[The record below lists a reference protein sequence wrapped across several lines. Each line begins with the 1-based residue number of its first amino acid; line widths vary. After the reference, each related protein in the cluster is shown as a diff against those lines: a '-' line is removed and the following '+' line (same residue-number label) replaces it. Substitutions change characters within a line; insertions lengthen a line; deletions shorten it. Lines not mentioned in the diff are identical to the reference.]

1 MGGFKWLVGY
11 ICTMSSLRINILV
24 FVILCGFS
32 NARAGS
38 IDDAFKALNQ
48 FNYFEAKKQFEKS
61 LKSNQ
66 SAANYGLAVIY
77 YRTDNPFH
85 QLDSAYSCIVRSE
98 KSYSLMKDKQKEAL
112 KKHQFDYQAIEN
124 LRKDISSALYRV
136 VLKNPSEEAYDRY
149 QKNNSWAAEQPKA
162 IYARD
167 SIGYQKAKTANTS
180 AAFDLFL
187 KKYPESEFKKEALNH
202 FYRLQ
207 YKENTDGKT
216 IASFLSFEKQFPS
229 NPYVADAQDQV
240 YNLST
245 SRNQVKDYAAF
256 IKTYPKNR
264 NVETAWRKLY
274 QLYMSD
280 YSLERLEKF
289 QKEYPD
295 YPYKDELTKDK
306 QLSSQQIIP
315 YKHAGFFGWMDL
327 NGKVVIPAQYS
338 TVGFFKEGL
347 AWAEKSGKYG
357 FVNKANEVVI
367 PFKFTSANDFDKGR
381 AIVQVNDTLF
391 GIIDRSGAYIME
403 PQYKDIGQFSEGLI
417 YAIKDSLYGY
427 FDGLG
432 YPRIPAQ
439 YEEAFS
445 FSGGMAKVTFK
456 GLEGYIDPFGSF
468 KVKPLYESIN
478 LFGDSAIVI
487 EGDETAKL
495 ATFQGNEIKTIP
507 IEEIGA
513 LVSDRAL
520 VISEDKIGYLNKSGQ
535 TVIPAAYD
543 YFTNARS
550 EGEFVGM
557 YAKASKANKFGIID
571 RFGKP
576 VIPFAYSKLGA
587 VSTLIAF
594 EKAGK
599 WGYID
604 LQNKVVIP
612 AMYETAESFKSGLG
626 VVQLLTLKGAINPKG
641 ETIIPLEH
649 TTIKPLDETHFLV
662 SLGAFY
668 GIYTNKGKLV
678 VPLEYVNIRKVQD
691 DFYILTKGT
700 ELHYFYVPENKLI
713 KPVLE

>member
-1 MGGFKWLVGY
+1 
-11 ICTMSSLRINILV
+11 MSSLHIKILV
-24 FVILCGFS
+24 LFILYTF
-32 NARAGS
+32 NTVQAGS
-38 IDDAFKALNQ
+38 IDDAFKALSQ

-61 LKSNQ
+61 VKSNE

-77 YRTDNPFH
+77 SRSDNPFH
-85 QLDSAYSCIVRSE
+85 QLDSAYIRIVRSE
-98 KSYSLMKDKQKEAL
+98 KSYGLMKDKQKKTL
-112 KKHQFDYQAIEN
+112 KKYNFDYLTIEN
-124 LRKDISSALYRV
+124 LRKKISTGLFQI
-136 VLKNPSEEAYDRY
+136 VLKNPSEEAYDQF
-149 QKNNSWAAEQPKA
+149 QKTNPWAAEQPHA
-162 IYARD
+162 IYSRD
-167 SIGYQKAKTANTS
+167 SIAYLKSKAANTS

-187 KKYPESEFKKEALNH
+187 KKYPESEFKKEALNN

-216 IASFLSFEKQFPS
+216 ISSFLGFEKQFPS
-229 NPYVADAQDQV
+229 NPYVSDAQDQV

-245 SRNQVKDYAAF
+245 ARNQVKDYDFF

-264 NVETAWRKLY
+264 NVENAWRKLY

-289 QKEYPD
+289 QTEYPN
-295 YPYKDELTKDK
+295 YPYKDEITKDK
-306 QLSSQQIIP
+306 KLSSQQIIP
-315 YKHAGFFGWMDL
+315 YKNAGQFGWMDL
-327 NGKVVIPAQYS
+327 NGKIVIPAQYS

-357 FVNKANEVVI
+357 FVNKANEIVI
-367 PFKFTSANDFDKGR
+367 PFKFSSCNDFDKGR
-381 AIVQVNDTLF
+381 AIVQVDTLF
-391 GIIDRSGAYIME
+391 GIIDRSGSYIVE

-432 YPRIPAQ
+432 YPRIPEQ

-456 GLEGYIDPFGSF
+456 GLEGYIDAFGSF
-468 KVKPLYESIN
+468 KVKPLFESIN
-478 LFGDSAIVI
+478 LFGDSAIVV

-495 ATFQGNEIKTIP
+495 TNFQGDEIKTP
-507 IEEIGA
+507 LIEEIGS

-520 VISEDKIGYLNKSGQ
+520 IISDDKIGYLNKKGE
-535 TVIPAAYD
+535 VAIPVSFD
-543 YFTNARS
+543 YFTNART

-557 YAKASKANKFGIID
+557 YAKVSKANKFGIID

-576 VIPFAYSKLGA
+576 IIPFVYSKLGG
-587 VSTLIAF
+587 VSSLISF
-594 EKAGK
+594 EKASK
-599 WGYID
+599 WGYIN
-604 LQNKVVIP
+604 LQNQVVILP
-612 AMYETAESFKSGLG
+612 MYETAESFKSGLG
-626 VVQLLTLKGAINPKG
+626 VVQMLTLKGAINAKG
-641 ETIIPLEH
+641 ETVIPIEH
-649 TTIKPLDETHFLV
+649 TTIKALDESHFLV

-678 VPLEYVNIRKVQD
+678 VPLEYANIRKVQD

-713 KPVLE
+713 KPILD

>member
-1 MGGFKWLVGY
+1 
-11 ICTMSSLRINILV
+11 MSSLQVKVLV
-24 FVILCGFS
+24 LFIVCAF
-32 NARAGS
+32 NYVRAGS
-38 IDDAFKALNQ
+38 IDDAFKALSQ

-61 LKSNQ
+61 LKSNE

-85 QLDSAYSCIVRSE
+85 QLDSAYATIVRSE
-98 KSYSLMKDKQKEAL
+98 KAYGAMKDKQKEAL
-112 KKHQFDYQAIEN
+112 KKHNFDYAAIEN
-124 LRKDISSALYRV
+124 LRKDISSGLYKE
-136 VLKNPSEEAYDRY
+136 VLKNPSEEAYDLY
-149 QKNNSWAAEQPKA
+149 QKNNPWAAEYQKV
-162 IYARD
+162 IFSRD
-167 SIGYQKAKTANTS
+167 SIGYLKAKNANTS

-187 KKYPESEFKKEALNH
+187 KKYPESDFKKEALNNFH
-202 FYRLQ
+202 RLQ

-216 IASFLSFEKQFPS
+216 ISSFLSFEKQFPE

-245 SRNQVKDYAAF
+245 ARNQVKDYDLF

-264 NVETAWRKLY
+264 NVENAWRKLY

-280 YSLERLEKF
+280 YSMERLEKF
-289 QKEYPD
+289 QTEYPN
-295 YPYKDELTKDK
+295 YPYKDEITKDK
-306 QLSSQQIIP
+306 KLGSQQLIP
-315 YKHAGFFGWMDL
+315 YKNAGQFGWMDL
-327 NGKVVIPAQYS
+327 SGNIVIPAQYS

-367 PFKFTSANDFDKGR
+367 PFKFSSANDFDKGR
-381 AIVQVNDTLF
+381 AIVQLDTLF
-391 GIIDRSGAYIME
+391 GIIDRSGAYIVE

-417 YAIKDSLYGY
+417 YALKDSLYGY

-432 YPRIPAQ
+432 YPRIPEQ

-456 GLEGYIDPFGSF
+456 GLEGYIDAFGSF

-487 EGDETAKL
+487 EGDESAKL

-507 IEEIGA
+507 IEEIGP

-520 VISEDKIGYLNKSGQ
+520 VISEDKIGYLDKRGQ
-535 TVIPAAYD
+535 TMIPATLD

-550 EGEFVGM
+550 EGEFSGM
-557 YAKASKANKFGIID
+557 YAKASKAGKFGIID

-576 VIPFAYSKLGA
+576 VIPFVYSKLGA
-587 VSTLIAF
+587 VSNLIAF

-599 WGYID
+599 WGFID
-604 LQNKVVIP
+604 LQNKPVVP
-612 AMYETAESFKSGLG
+612 PMYEAAESFKSGLG
-626 VVQLLTLKGAINPKG
+626 IVQMLTLKGAINAKG
-641 ETIIPLEH
+641 ETVIPIEH
-649 TTIKPLDETHFLV
+649 TTIKPLDDSHFLV

-713 KPVLE
+713 KPNLE

>member
-1 MGGFKWLVGY
+1 MGSLHFK
-11 ICTMSSLRINILV
+11 ILV
-24 FVILCGFS
+24 LFILCAF
-32 NARAGS
+32 NQEQAGS
-38 IDDAFKALNQ
+38 IDEAFKALGQ

-61 LKSNQ
+61 LKSNG

-77 YRTDNPFH
+77 SRTDNPFH
-85 QLDSAYSCIVRSE
+85 QLDSAYVRIVRSE
-98 KSYSLMKDKQKEAL
+98 KAYGAMKEKQKESL
-112 KKHQFDYQAIEN
+112 KKYNFDYQAIES
-124 LRKDISSALYRV
+124 LRKEISSALFKA
-136 VLKNPSEEAYDRY
+136 VLKNPSEEAFDQF
-149 QKNNSWAAEQPKA
+149 QKNNPWAAEQPKA
-162 IYARD
+162 IYSRD
-167 SIGYQKAKTANTS
+167 SIAYQKARVGNTS

-187 KKYPESEFKKEALNH
+187 KKYPESDFKKEALNNFH
-202 FYRLQ
+202 RLQ

-216 IASFLSFEKQFPS
+216 ISSFLGFEKQFPA
-229 NPYVADAQDQV
+229 NPYIADAQDQV

-245 SRNQVKDYAAF
+245 ARNQVKDYELF

-264 NVETAWRKLY
+264 NVENAWRKLY
-274 QLYMSD
+274 QLYMAD

-295 YPYKDELTKDK
+295 YPYKAEITKDK
-306 QLSSQQIIP
+306 ELSTQQIIP
-315 YKHAGFFGWMDL
+315 YKHAGQFGWMDL
-327 NGKVVIPAQYS
+327 NGNIIIPAQYS

-367 PFKFTSANDFDKGR
+367 PFKFSSANDFDKGR
-381 AIVQVNDTLF
+381 AIVQLDTLF
-391 GIIDRSGAYIME
+391 GIVDRSGAYIIE

-432 YPRIPAQ
+432 YPRIPEQ

-456 GLEGYIDPFGSF
+456 GLEGYIDAFGSF

-487 EGDETAKL
+487 EGDESYKL

-507 IEEIGA
+507 IEEIGM
-513 LVSDRAL
+513 LVSDRVL
-520 VISEDKIGYLNKSGQ
+520 VISDDKIGYLNKKGQ
-535 TVIPAAYD
+535 TVIPATFD

-557 YAKASKANKFGIID
+557 YAKVSKANKFGLID

-576 VIPFAYSKLGA
+576 VIPFSYSKLGG
-587 VSTLIAF
+587 VSSLISF

-604 LQNKVVIP
+604 LQNKVLVP
-612 AMYETAESFKSGLG
+612 PMYEAAESFKSGLG
-626 VVQLLTLKGAINPKG
+626 VVQLLTLKGAINAKG
-641 ETIIPLEH
+641 ETVIPVEH
-649 TTIKPLDETHFLV
+649 TTVKALDESHFLV

-713 KPVLE
+713 KPILD

>member
-1 MGGFKWLVGY
+1 
-11 ICTMSSLRINILV
+11 MSSLQIKILV
-24 FVILCGFS
+24 LFIVCAFN
-32 NARAGS
+32 NASAGS
-38 IDDAFKALNQ
+38 IDDAFKALSQ

-61 LKSNQ
+61 LKSNE

-77 YRTDNPFH
+77 FRKDNPFH
-85 QLDSAYSCIVRSE
+85 QLDSAYTKIVRSE
-98 KSYSLMKDKQKEAL
+98 KAYGAMKDKQKEAL
-112 KKHQFDYQAIEN
+112 KKHSFDYAAIES
-124 LRKDISSALYRV
+124 LRKDISSGLYKV
-136 VLKNPSEEAYDRY
+136 VVKNPSEEAYDSY
-149 QKNNSWAAEQPKA
+149 QKNNPWAAEYQKA
-162 IYARD
+162 IFSRD
-167 SIGYQKAKTANTS
+167 SIGYLKAKNANTS

-187 KKYPESEFKKEALNH
+187 KKYPESDFKKEALNNYH
-202 FYRLQ
+202 RLQ

-216 IASFLSFEKQFPS
+216 ISSYLSFEKQFPS
-229 NPYVADAQDQV
+229 NPYIADAQDQV

-245 SRNQVKDYAAF
+245 ARNQVKDYDLF
-256 IKTYPKNR
+256 IKTYPKNK
-264 NVETAWRKLY
+264 NVENAWRKLY

-280 YSLERLEKF
+280 YSMERLEKF
-289 QKEYPD
+289 QQEYPN
-295 YPYKDELTKDK
+295 YPYKDEITKDK
-306 QLSSQQIIP
+306 KLGSQQIIP
-315 YKHAGFFGWMDL
+315 YKNAGQFGWMDL
-327 NGKVVIPAQYS
+327 SGNIVIPAQYS

-367 PFKFTSANDFDKGR
+367 PFKFSSANDFDKGR
-381 AIVQVNDTLF
+381 AIVQLDTLF
-391 GIIDRSGAYIME
+391 GIIDRSGAYIVE

-417 YAIKDSLYGY
+417 YALKDSLYGY

-432 YPRIPAQ
+432 YPRIPEQ

-456 GLEGYIDPFGSF
+456 GLEGYIDAFGSF

-478 LFGDSAIVI
+478 LFGDSAIII
-487 EGDETAKL
+487 EGDESAKL

-507 IEEIGA
+507 IEEIGT

-520 VISEDKIGYLNKSGQ
+520 VISEDKIGYLDKRGQ
-535 TVIPAAYD
+535 TVIPATLD

-550 EGEFVGM
+550 EGEFSGM
-557 YAKASKANKFGIID
+557 YAKASKAGKFGIID

-576 VIPFAYSKLGA
+576 VIPFTYSKLGA
-587 VSTLIAF
+587 VSNLVAF

-599 WGYID
+599 WGFID
-604 LQNKVVIP
+604 LQNKPVVP
-612 AMYETAESFKSGLG
+612 PMYESAESFKSGLG
-626 VVQLLTLKGAINPKG
+626 VVQMLTLKGAINAKG
-641 ETIIPLEH
+641 ETVIPIEH
-649 TTIKPLDETHFLV
+649 TTIKPLDDSHFLV

-713 KPVLE
+713 KPML

>member
-1 MGGFKWLVGY
+1 
-11 ICTMSSLRINILV
+11 MSSLQIKILV
-24 FVILCGFS
+24 LFILSSFHQVQ
-32 NARAGS
+32 AGS
-38 IDDAFKALNQ
+38 IDDAFKALGQ
-48 FNYFEAKKQFEKS
+48 FNYFEAKKQFEKA
-61 LKSNQ
+61 LKSNE
-66 SAANYGLAVIY
+66 SAANFGLAVIY
-77 YRTDNPFH
+77 ARTDNPFH
-85 QLDSAYSCIVRSE
+85 QLDSAYVSIVRSE
-98 KSYSLMKDKQKEAL
+98 KTYSGMKDKQKEAL
-112 KKHQFDYQAIEN
+112 KKYQFDYLAIDS
-124 LRKDISSALYRV
+124 LRKEISTALFRV
-136 VLKNPSEEAYDRY
+136 VLKNPSEEAYDQF
-149 QKNNSWAAEQPKA
+149 QKNNTWAAEQPLA
-162 IYARD
+162 IYSRD
-167 SIGYQKAKTANTS
+167 SIAYQKAKEANTS

-202 FYRLQ
+202 FHRLQ

-216 IASFLSFEKQFPS
+216 ISSFLSFEKQFPA

-245 SRNQVKDYAAF
+245 ARNQVKDYDLF

-264 NVETAWRKLY
+264 NVENAWRKLY
-274 QLYMSD
+274 QLYMAD
-280 YSLERLEKF
+280 YSLERLETF

-295 YPYKDELTKDK
+295 YPYKDEISKDK
-306 QLSSQQIIP
+306 KLSTQQIIP
-315 YKHAGFFGWMDL
+315 YKNAGQFGWMDL
-327 NGKVVIPAQYS
+327 NGNPIIPAQYS

-367 PFKFTSANDFDKGR
+367 PFKFSSCNDFDKGR
-381 AIVQVNDTLF
+381 AIVQVDDTLF
-391 GIIDRSGAYIME
+391 GIIDRSGAYIIE

-432 YPRIPAQ
+432 YPRIPEQ

-456 GLEGYIDPFGSF
+456 GLEGYIDAFGSF

-478 LFGDSAIVI
+478 LFGDSAIII
-487 EGDETAKL
+487 EGDESYKL
-495 ATFQGNEIKTIP
+495 ANFQGNEIKTVP
-507 IEEIGA
+507 IEEIGV

-520 VISEDKIGYLNKSGQ
+520 VISDDKIGYLNKQGHA
-535 TVIPAAYD
+535 VIPPSFD

-557 YAKASKANKFGIID
+557 YAKVSKANKFGIID

-576 VIPFAYSKLGA
+576 IIPFTYSKLGS
-587 VSTLIAF
+587 VSSLIAF

-599 WGYID
+599 WGFID
-604 LQNKVVIP
+604 LQNKPVIP
-612 AMYETAESFKSGLG
+612 PMYETAESFKSGLG
-626 VVQLLTLKGAINPKG
+626 VVQMLTLKGAINAKG
-641 ETIIPLEH
+641 ETVIPIEH
-649 TTIKPLDETHFLV
+649 TTVKALDESHFLV

-678 VPLEYVNIRKVQD
+678 VPLEYVNIRKVQE

-700 ELHYFYVPENKLI
+700 ELHYFYAPENKLI
-713 KPVLE
+713 KPILD

>member
-1 MGGFKWLVGY
+1 
-11 ICTMSSLRINILV
+11 MSSLQIKILV
-24 FVILCGFS
+24 LFILCAF
-32 NARAGS
+32 NKVQAGS

-61 LKSNQ
+61 IKSNE

-77 YRTDNPFH
+77 SRSDNPFH
-85 QLDSAYSCIVRSE
+85 QLDSAYTRIVRSE
-98 KSYSLMKDKQKEAL
+98 KSYGLMKDKQKEAL
-112 KKHQFDYQAIEN
+112 KKYHFDYQAIES
-124 LRKDISSALYRV
+124 LRKEISTGLFRI
-136 VLKNPSEEAYDRY
+136 VLKNPSEEAYDQF
-149 QKNNSWAAEQPKA
+149 QKNNPWAAEQIRA
-162 IYARD
+162 VYSRD
-167 SIGYQKAKTANTS
+167 SIAYLKSKSANTS

-187 KKYPESEFKKEALNH
+187 KKYPESDFKKEALNN

-216 IASFLSFEKQFPS
+216 ISSFLGFEKQFPS

-245 SRNQVKDYAAF
+245 ARNQVKDYDLF

-264 NVETAWRKLY
+264 NVENAWRKLY

-289 QKEYPD
+289 QTEYPN
-295 YPYKDELTKDK
+295 YPYKDEITKDK
-306 QLSSQQIIP
+306 KLSSQQIIP
-315 YKHAGFFGWMDL
+315 YKNAGQFGWMDL
-327 NGKVVIPAQYS
+327 NGNIIIPAQYS

-347 AWAEKSGKYG
+347 AWAEKNGKYG
-357 FVNKANEVVI
+357 FVNKANEIVI
-367 PFKFTSANDFDKGR
+367 PFKFSSANDFDKGR
-381 AIVQVNDTLF
+381 AIVQVDTLF
-391 GIIDRSGAYIME
+391 GIIDRSGAYIVE

-432 YPRIPAQ
+432 FPRIPAQ

-456 GLEGYIDPFGSF
+456 GLEGYIDAFGSF
-468 KVKPLYESIN
+468 RVKPLYESIN
-478 LFGDSAIVI
+478 LFGDSAIVV

-495 ATFQGNEIKTIP
+495 ANFQGDELKTPP
-507 IEEIGA
+507 IEEIGT

-520 VISEDKIGYLNKSGQ
+520 IISDDKIGYLNKKGE
-535 TVIPAAYD
+535 VAIPATFD
-543 YFTNARS
+543 YFTNAKT

-557 YAKASKANKFGIID
+557 YAKVSKANKFGIID

-576 VIPFAYSKLGA
+576 IIPFTYSKLGG
-587 VSTLIAF
+587 VSSLIAF
-594 EKAGK
+594 EKASK
-599 WGYID
+599 WGYIN
-604 LQNKVVIP
+604 LQNQVVVP
-612 AMYETAESFKSGLG
+612 PMYEAAESFKSGLG
-626 VVQLLTLKGAINPKG
+626 VIQLLTLKGAINAKG
-641 ETIIPLEH
+641 ETVIPVEH
-649 TTIKPLDETHFLV
+649 TTIKALDESHFLV

-678 VPLEYVNIRKVQD
+678 VPLEYVQIRKVQD

-713 KPVLE
+713 KPILD

>member
-1 MGGFKWLVGY
+1 
-11 ICTMSSLRINILV
+11 MSSLQVKILV
-24 FVILCGFS
+24 LFIICAFS
-32 NARAGS
+32 NANAGS

-85 QLDSAYSCIVRSE
+85 QLDSAYAAIVRSE
-98 KSYSLMKDKQKEAL
+98 KAYGAMKDKQKEAL
-112 KKHQFDYQAIEN
+112 KKYQFDYAAIEA
-124 LRKDISSALYRV
+124 LRKDISSGLYKV
-136 VLKNPSEEAYDRY
+136 VLKNPSEEAFDQY
-149 QKNNSWAAEQPKA
+149 QKNNPWAAEQPRA
-162 IYARD
+162 IYSRD
-167 SIGYQKAKTANTS
+167 SIGYQKAKNANTS

-187 KKYPESEFKKEALNH
+187 KKYPESEFKKEALNN

-216 IASFLSFEKQFPS
+216 IASYLSFEKQFPS

-245 SRNQVKDYAAF
+245 VRNQVKDYDLF

-264 NVETAWRKLY
+264 NVENAWRKLY

-280 YSLERLEKF
+280 YSMERLEKF
-289 QKEYPD
+289 QNEYPN
-295 YPYKDELTKDK
+295 YPYKDEITKDK
-306 QLSSQQIIP
+306 KLNSQQIIP
-315 YKHAGFFGWMDL
+315 YKNAGQFGWMDL
-327 NGKVVIPAQYS
+327 NGNIVIPAQYS

-367 PFKFTSANDFDKGR
+367 PFKFSSANDFDKGR
-381 AIVQVNDTLF
+381 AIVQVDDLF
-391 GIIDRSGAYIME
+391 GIIDRSGAYIVE

-432 YPRIPAQ
+432 YPRIPEQ

-456 GLEGYIDPFGSF
+456 GLEGYIDAFGSF

-478 LFGDSAIVI
+478 LFGDSAIII
-487 EGDETAKL
+487 EGDEFAKL

-507 IEEIGA
+507 IEEIGT

-520 VISEDKIGYLNKSGQ
+520 VISEDKIGYLNKKGQ
-535 TVIPAAYD
+535 TMIPATFD

-557 YAKASKANKFGIID
+557 YAKVSKAGKFGIID

-576 VIPFAYSKLGA
+576 IIPFTYSKLGA
-587 VSTLIAF
+587 VSSLIAF
-594 EKAGK
+594 EKGGK
-599 WGYID
+599 WGFID
-604 LQNKVVIP
+604 LQNKPVIP
-612 AMYETAESFKSGLG
+612 PMYEAAESFKSGLG
-626 VVQLLTLKGAINPKG
+626 VVQLLTLKGAINAKG
-641 ETIIPLEH
+641 EIVIPIEH
-649 TTIKPLDETHFLV
+649 TTIKPLDESHFLV

-678 VPLEYVNIRKVQD
+678 IPLEYSNIRKVQD

-700 ELHYFYVPENKLI
+700 ELHYFFVPENKLI
-713 KPVLE
+713 KPILE